1 MNISAAEIRKLVVP
15 LLVLAALL
23 GAGVFLVQAA
33 GRSLTRANDRL
44 AATQKDLDKA
54 RQRLARIAEEE
65 REVKEK
71 LAIYQR
77 LRALHVIGHERRL
90 EWADAM
96 SRIRKSRDL
105 LDLRYRVDPRKDLV
119 SVPGKPGNVDFFT
132 STMKVDIALL
142 DENDLFDFLSDLR
155 ASGNAYYSVR
165 RCAIDRVNQAPAAG
179 AMAPRLRAECVI
191 DLITVQDG
199 AAK

>member
-1 MNISAAEIRKLVVP
+1 MNFAAAEIRKLIVP

-33 GRSLTRANDRL
+33 GRSLERANDRL

-54 RQRLARIAEEE
+54 RERLARIAEEE

-71 LAIYQR
+71 LAIYRR
-77 LRALHVIGHERRL
+77 LTALHVIGHERRL

-105 LDLRYRVDPRKDLV
+105 LDLRYRVDPQKELV

-179 AMAPRLRAECVI
+179 AMAPRLRADCVI

>member
-155 ASGNAYYSVR
+155 DSGNAYYSVR